1 MKNKEC
7 KIVCG
12 DKTVAKISG
21 NDGEFKINCTEE
33 GKKIFKKNLK
43 DAASKL
49 PLFYYIFFYDLL
61 L

>member
-43 DAASKL
+43 DAASK
-49 PLFYYIFFYDLL
+49 YHFFFNDLYFRGE
-61 L
+61 